1 MAEEEIAAFN
11 ETVAG
16 FAASINA
23 VSQRESPAEAAA
35 RSRELDRFCAEADIE
50 VAVNLVGRAG
60 ATFSLARVKSLA
72 LENGFAETGSGV
84 FERRGPD
91 GTVAMRLR
99 PLDGEPRR
107 DAGYVTGLTFA
118 LDVPLVADP
127 VAVLDD
133 MGRVAE
139 AFGRDPRGR
148 ARRRRAPSPG
158 PGGTRGHP
166 PLAGGRRPPHGG
178 ARHPRGRGARAAAL
192 LLTMAAPR
200 DVAERVLGLRREIE
214 RHNHLYYVLD
224 APEIPDAEWD
234 AMFAELQALEAAHP
248 ELVTADSPTQRVGAK
263 PAEGFAEVTHRV
275 PMLSLANAFTDEDVA
290 AFDRRC
296 REGLDA
302 PAVEYSCELKFDG
315 LAVSLAYE
323 DGVLRPG
330 GHARRRRDG
339 RGRDRQPAHR
349 AAPFPCACGRRSR
362 RSSSRCAARCS
373 CSGATSRRTTRGRGR
388 RGEKV
393 LVNPRNGAAGG
404 LRQLDPALTAKRR
417 LSFFAYGLGAH
428 DGWRVPPTH
437 AGLLDALAELGFP
450 VAKDRRVATGEAGL
464 VAFYREVGARRERL
478 PYDIDGVVYKVN
490 ALAQQE
496 TLGYVARAPRWAVAH
511 KFPAEEATTELLDI
525 GIQVGRTGAITP
537 VARLAP
543 VFVGG
548 TTVSNATLH
557 NEDEIRRKEVW
568 RRDVVVVRRA
578 GDVIPEV
585 ARVAKPGPRE
595 EADRFVMPSACPE
608 CGSAIAR
615 LEGEAVARCTG
626 GLICPAQRKAA
637 LLHFASR
644 RAMDIEGAGRQAG
657 RAARG
662 RGPGEDARGPLPPR
676 PRQARRARAHG
687 GEVGRQRARG
697 HRAQQGRHARALRL
711 RARHPPRRARS
722 RPGTSPVTSAASTPS
737 WPPTRRRSRR
747 PPTWGRWSPRA
758 WRASSPSRTTA
769 R

>member
-1 MAEEEIAAFN
+1 
-11 ETVAG
+11 
-16 FAASINA
+16 
-23 VSQRESPAEAAA
+23 
-35 RSRELDRFCAEADIE
+35 
-50 VAVNLVGRAG
+50 
-60 ATFSLARVKSLA
+60 
-72 LENGFAETGSGV
+72 
-84 FERRGPD
+84 
-91 GTVAMRLR
+91 
-99 PLDGEPRR
+99 
-107 DAGYVTGLTFA
+107 
-118 LDVPLVADP
+118 
-127 VAVLDD
+127 
-133 MGRVAE
+133 
-139 AFGRDPRGR
+139 
-148 ARRRRAPSPG
+148 
-158 PGGTRGHP
+158 
-166 PLAGGRRPPHGG
+166 
-178 ARHPRGRGARAAAL
+178 
-192 LLTMAAPR
+192 MAAPR

-224 APEIPDAEWD
+224 APEISDAEWD
-234 AMFAELQALEAAHP
+234 AMFAELLALEAAHP
-248 ELVTADSPTQRVGAK
+248 ELVTADSPTQRVGAR

-275 PMLSLANAFTDEDVA
+275 PMRSLANAFTDEDVA

-296 REGLDA
+296 REGLGVA
-302 PAVEYSCELKFDG
+302 AVEYSCELKFDG

-323 DGVLRPG
+323 DGVLRQGATRGDGETGEDVTANLRAVRAIPLRLG
-330 GHARRRRDG
+330 TAKPPKLLEVRGEVLMLRRDFE
-339 RGRDRQPAHR
+339 AYNAR
-349 AAPFPCACGRRSR
+349 AREA
-362 RSSSRCAARCS
+362 
-373 CSGATSRRTTRGRGR
+373 
-388 RGEKV
+388 GEKV

-437 AGLLDALAELGFP
+437 AGLLDALAGLGFP
-450 VAKDRRVATGEAGL
+450 VARDRRVATGEAGL

-490 ALAQQE
+490 AIAQQE
-496 TLGYVARAPRWAVAH
+496 ALGYVARAPRWAVAH

-595 EADRFVMPSACPE
+595 EADRFVMPAACPE

-637 LLHFASR
+637 LLHYASR
-644 RAMDIEGAGRQAG
+644 RAMDVEGLGDRLVDQLVDAGLVKTPADLYRLDAARLAALDRMAEKSAANVVAAIGRSKEATLGRFVFALGIRHVGEVTARDLARHFGSLDALMAADAG
-657 RAARG
+657 ALQEAPDVGPVVAESVARFFAEPHNREVIGELRAAGVHWTEGEPARAANAGPFAGKIVVLTGTLSSMTRDEAKG
-662 RGPGEDARGPLPPR
+662 RVEAAGGKVTGSVSKKTDFVVAGAEAGSKLD
-676 PRQARRARAHG
+676 RARELG
-687 GEVGRQRARG
+687 VEVLDEVRFRAMLDEG
-697 HRAQQGRHARALRL
+697 
-711 RARHPPRRARS
+711 
-722 RPGTSPVTSAASTPS
+722 
-737 WPPTRRRSRR
+737 
-747 PPTWGRWSPRA
+747 
-758 WRASSPSRTTA
+758 
-769 R
+769 